1 VVSRG
6 SYGGKWVMP
15 VCGLP
20 PEKWSSPWSSLT
32 GQDHQDHLDHMLT
45 LLRIQDAGNAL
56 NTCRRVVLHL
66 IGVF

>member
-1 VVSRG
+1 MVNRG
-6 SYGGKWVMP
+6 SYGVKWVMP

-20 PEKWSSPWSSLT
+20 PEKWSSQWNSLT
-32 GQDHQDHLDHMLT
+32 SQDHLDHMLT

-56 NTCRRVVLHL
+56 NTCRRIVLHL